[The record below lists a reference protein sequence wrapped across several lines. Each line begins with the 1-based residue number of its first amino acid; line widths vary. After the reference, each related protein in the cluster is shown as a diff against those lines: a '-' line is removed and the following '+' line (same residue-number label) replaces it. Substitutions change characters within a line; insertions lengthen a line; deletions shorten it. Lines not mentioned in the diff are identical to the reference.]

1 MNFYL
6 LHAIKNMPQPLT
18 KPAVTLAATAFCI
31 CTFTASGP
39 MAHLWVLRPLRQAHG
54 GGLEPTAPPSERAPS
69 TRPPA
74 PSPSRLGL
82 GGVSWP
88 HRLHWPPLF
97 SCPGLPP
104 RFMFWEALNCS
115 MKLPIC
121 LFTVSL
127 PRPLSRMSTS
137 HLKGKPHLT
146 PSGQV
151 RSHLWNK
158 RSL

>member
-39 MAHLWVLRPLRQAHG
+39 MAHLWVLRPLQQAHG

-69 TRPPA
+69 TWPPA

-82 GGVSWP
+82 GGISWP
-88 HRLHWPPLF
+88 HLSTGRPSSHALAYHPASCSGRRLI
-97 SCPGLPP
+97 
-104 RFMFWEALNCS
+104 AL
-115 MKLPIC
+115 
-121 LFTVSL
+121 
-127 PRPLSRMSTS
+127 
-137 HLKGKPHLT
+137 
-146 PSGQV
+146 
-151 RSHLWNK
+151 
-158 RSL
+158 

>member
-54 GGLEPTAPPSERAPS
+54 GSQLGRRFLATLSPLAAP
-69 TRPPA
+69 
-74 PSPSRLGL
+74 LL
-82 GGVSWP
+82 
-88 HRLHWPPLF
+88 
-97 SCPGLPP
+97 CPGLPP

-115 MKLPIC
+115 MKLPY
-121 LFTVSL
+121 LFVYC
-127 PRPLSRMSTS
+127 
-137 HLKGKPHLT
+137 
-146 PSGQV
+146 
-151 RSHLWNK
+151 
-158 RSL
+158 